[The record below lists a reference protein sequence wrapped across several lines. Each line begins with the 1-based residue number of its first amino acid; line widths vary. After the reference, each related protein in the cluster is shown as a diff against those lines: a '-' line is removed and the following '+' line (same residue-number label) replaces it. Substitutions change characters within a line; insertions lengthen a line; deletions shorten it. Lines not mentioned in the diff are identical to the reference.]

1 MNILFMTDVSP
12 FPVNGGERIRS
23 YGLIKALESFGNVYA
38 FIGNEDLVDL
48 HVEES
53 GSLAFM
59 QFNRSKILNNKYLNF
74 FFNYFY
80 RSGKLIKR
88 IDAVMHKVRIDI
100 VFIDYS
106 FLGQYITYFKE
117 KDIPVIYGTHNAQ
130 SNLTLQYLTKSFVKM
145 LQKYVS
151 VFLQKTHEK
160 VFFNKADILICV
172 SKKDADFYSKF
183 MNSDK
188 IRIIPNYIDI
198 NRYTKSKEQENY
210 IVMSGNFNASQN
222 ANGLKWFVDK
232 IWNPYKVYNKT
243 RLLLVGKGSDS
254 ILSQIKVIGNS
265 ISATGTV
272 EDVSQY
278 ISKAKISI
286 VPLLHGSGARLK
298 ILEAM
303 ALNTPIVSTSL
314 GIEGIEHENA
324 VLIGDTPKLFNQHI
338 CNLLDDIN
346 YAKRLSEKA
355 YSILLEKYTLD
366 VNAQKLKHIIEEVL
380 F

>member
-38 FIGNEDLVDL
+38 FVGNEDLVDL
-48 HVEES
+48 SMEES
-53 GSLAFM
+53 DSLTLM
-59 QFNRSKILNNKYLNF
+59 QSNRSKILNNKYLNF
-74 FFNYFY
+74 FLNCFY
-80 RSGKLIKR
+80 RSGKLVKR
-88 IDAVMHKVRIDI
+88 IDAVMHKVKIDI

-117 KDIPVIYGTHNAQ
+117 KDMPVIYGTHNAQ
-130 SNLTLQYLTKSFVKM
+130 SNLTLQSPTNTFFKT

-160 VFFNKADILICV
+160 VFFNKANILICV
-172 SKKDADFYSKF
+172 SKKDADFHSKF

-188 IRIIPNYIDI
+188 IRVIPNFIDV
-198 NRYTKSKEQENY
+198 NRYTESNITENY

-232 IWNPYKVYNKT
+232 IWNTYKLYNKT

-278 ISKAKISI
+278 ISKAKISV

-314 GIEGIEHENA
+314 GIEGIEHDNA

-346 YAKRLSEKA
+346 YAKKLSEKA
-355 YSILLEKYTLD
+355 YSILLEKYTLN

>member
-1 MNILFMTDVSP
+1 MTDVSP

-38 FIGNEDLVDL
+38 FVGNEDLVDL
-48 HVEES
+48 SIEES
-53 GSLAFM
+53 GRLSFM
-59 QFNRSKILNNKYLNF
+59 LFNRSKILNNKYLNF
-74 FFNYFY
+74 IFNYFC
-80 RSGKLIKR
+80 RSGKLVKR
-88 IDAVMHKVRIDI
+88 IDAVMHRAKIDI
-100 VFIDYS
+100 VFIDYY
-106 FLGQYITYFKE
+106 FLGQYISYFKE

-130 SNLTLQYLTKSFVKM
+130 SNLTLQYPTKSFIKM
-145 LQKYVS
+145 LQKYMS

-160 VFFNKADILICV
+160 LFFNKADILICV
-172 SKKDADFYSKF
+172 SKKDADFHSKF
-183 MNSDK
+183 VSPDK
-188 IRIIPNYIDI
+188 IRIIPNYIDL
-198 NRYTKSKEQENY
+198 NRYTRSNLTENY
-210 IVMSGNFNASQN
+210 IVMSGYFNAFQN
-222 ANGLKWFVDK
+222 ANSLKWFVDK
-232 IWNPYKVYNKT
+232 VWNTYKLYKKT

-254 ILSQIKVIGNS
+254 ILSQIKVIDNS

-286 VPLLHGSGARLK
+286 VPLLYGSGARLK

-314 GIEGIEHENA
+314 GVEGIKHENA

-338 CNLLDDIN
+338 CNLLDDN
-346 YAKRLSEKA
+346 KYAKKLSEKA
-355 YSILLEKYTLD
+355 YSILLERYTLD